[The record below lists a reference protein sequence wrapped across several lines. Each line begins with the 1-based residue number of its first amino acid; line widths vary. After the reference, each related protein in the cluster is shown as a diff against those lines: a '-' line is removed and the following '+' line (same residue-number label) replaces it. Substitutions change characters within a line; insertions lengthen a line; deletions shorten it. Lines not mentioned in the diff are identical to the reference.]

1 MTVRMNKMANTRKKL
16 TMRDCISATFAVSAS
31 TFTLPA
37 LAASMV
43 AISSSAYADSR
54 INNVS
59 VIQTAPAV
67 TQLRLGFSSTPVLPT
82 AYQLAD
88 PSRLVLDFDKVQNG
102 LSTRATDYNVGM
114 IRDISALNSDSTTRL
129 IVGLK
134 QEGSYTTT
142 ISGNDLLLTLSE
154 PNRPTVNKRI
164 VRSATLPPA
173 TTVATSVVTPAATSI
188 VTPIVTNK
196 SSVTVPNV
204 VVTPDVYVTDNT
216 NLTTTPIVTP
226 IIETDSV
233 AVTPIVA
240 GTTTVKKPAPADT
253 MVVRVNPLLDP
264 RLASSQVSRQYSYD
278 GLAAVNFATASD
290 GGGNVNI
297 TLANEAIPVDVQRQG
312 NKLIVRLTGS
322 TVPRNL
328 LRRLNVNSGL
338 VNSIDTSNQGQN
350 GVVTINMNADYEY
363 QAFQSGNQLTIGITK
378 PELLREPTLEEKVYT
393 GEALSMEFQDV
404 EIRTVLDILAQFTDM
419 NIVASD
425 SVAGNITLRLINVP
439 WDQAL
444 DIILKSKNLGKRENG
459 NVILVA
465 PSAELATQ
473 EAQELEAQLAVEAYE
488 PLRTEYIRLSYAKAA
503 DVLTLISQGSGGSGG
518 NSNGTANNRID
529 DNSTL
534 LSNRGTVTVDERTNT
549 LIIKDVPRS
558 IENIHNLI
566 SKIDI
571 PVRQVMIEARIV
583 SASDTFSKEI
593 GVRWGILSNGA
604 ANNRSLLVGGSNQ
617 TINDLKNF
625 TIESTTINGQTVT
638 YPKYDIS
645 RPDNLNVD
653 LGVANPA
660 GRIAF
665 GLLSMSDVMLDLE
678 LSALQAD
685 NRGEVISTPK
695 ILTTDK
701 QTAKVS
707 SGTQIPYQEAAASG
721 ATSTSFKEAAL
732 SLEATPNIT
741 PDGKIGLQLNITN
754 GTPTIINGQVAISED
769 AISTNV
775 IVEDGQTIVLGGI
788 FRNRTSNG
796 VEKVPFLGDLP
807 YVGQAFRRTMRNN
820 DKQELLIFVT
830 PKLINDGIS
839 RLN

>member
-1 MTVRMNKMANTRKKL
+1 MTVRNNKVM
-16 TMRDCISATFAVSAS
+16 TMSDRVSSSFAISA
-31 TFTLPA
+31 
-37 LAASMV
+37 LAMSMV
-43 AISSSAYADSR
+43 AISSSAHAEQR

-59 VIQTAPAV
+59 VVQTAPAV
-67 TQLRLGFSSTPVLPT
+67 TQMRLGFSGKPVLPA
-82 AYQLAD
+82 AYQLD
-88 PSRLVLDFDKVQNG
+88 NPSRLVLDFEQVQNG
-102 LSTRATDYNVGM
+102 LASRFSEYNVGM
-114 IRDISALNSDSTTRL
+114 INDVTTLNSDNTTRL

-134 QEGSYTTT
+134 QAGNYTTA
-142 ISGNDLLLTLSE
+142 IEGNNLLLTISD
-154 PNRPTVNKRI
+154 PSRPVVNQ
-164 VRSATLPPA
+164 
-173 TTVATSVVTPAATSI
+173 VVTNDPVQDVLNGNAAITTTAV
-188 VTPIVTNK
+188 VTPIVE
-196 SSVTVPNV
+196 SS
-204 VVTPDVYVTDNT
+204 
-216 NLTTTPIVTP
+216 
-226 IIETDSV
+226 SV
-233 AVTPIVA
+233 AVAPIKTKVVKTQAVA
-240 GTTTVKKPAPADT
+240 TQTPADT
-253 MVVRVNPLLDP
+253 MVVRVNPLLSP
-264 RLASSQVSRQYSYD
+264 QLAASQVSKQYSYD
-278 GLAAVNFATASD
+278 GLTAVNFTKGND
-290 GGGNVNI
+290 GGGNVSI
-297 TLANEAIPVDVQRQG
+297 ALANEAIPVDVQRQG
-312 NKLIVRLTGS
+312 NKLVVRLTGS

-338 VNSIDTSNQGQN
+338 VDSIDTKNQGQN
-350 GVVTINMNADYEY
+350 GVITINVKEDFEY
-363 QAFQSGNQLTIGITK
+363 QAYQSGNQLNINIRK

-404 EIRTVLDILAQFTDM
+404 EIRSVLDILAQFTEM

-465 PSAELATQ
+465 PSTELAEQ
-473 EAQELEAQLAVEAYE
+473 EARELEAQQAVESYA

-503 DVLTLISQGSGGSGG
+503 DVLTLISQGSGSTGSSGTG
-518 NSNGTANNRID
+518 NANSV
-529 DNSTL
+529 DNNTL

-549 LIIKDVPRS
+549 LIIKDVAES
-558 IENIHNLI
+558 IENIHKLI
-566 SKIDI
+566 GKIDI

-583 SASDTFSKEI
+583 SATDSFSKEI

-604 ANNRSLLVGGSNQ
+604 ANNRNLLVGGSNQ
-617 TINDLKNF
+617 TLWDLKDF
-625 TIESTTINGQTVT
+625 DVETTTVNGQTVS

-695 ILTTDK
+695 ILTADK

-707 SGTQIPYQEAAASG
+707 SGTQIPYQEASASG
-721 ATSTSFKEAAL
+721 ATTTSFKEAAL

-741 PDGKIGLQLNITN
+741 PDGKIGLQLLITN
-754 GTPTIINGQVAISED
+754 GTPTIINNQVAIAED
-769 AISTNV
+769 SISTNV
-775 IVEDGQTIVLGGI
+775 IVEDGQTVVLGGV
-788 FRNRTSNG
+788 FKNRKSNG
-796 VEKVPFLGDLP
+796 VDKVPFLGDLP
-807 YVGQAFRRTMRNN
+807 YVGRAFRKDVRNN
-820 DKQELLIFVT
+820 AKEELLIFVT
-830 PKLINDGIS
+830 PKLINDGTS

>member
-1 MTVRMNKMANTRKKL
+1 MTVRNNKIM
-16 TMRDCISATFAVSAS
+16 TMSDRVSSSFAISA
-31 TFTLPA
+31 
-37 LAASMV
+37 LAMSMV
-43 AISSSAYADSR
+43 AISSSAHAEQR

-59 VIQTAPAV
+59 VVQTAPAV
-67 TQLRLGFSSTPVLPT
+67 TQMRLGFAGKPVLPA
-82 AYQLAD
+82 AYQLD
-88 PSRLVLDFDKVQNG
+88 NPSRLVLDFEQVQNG
-102 LSTRATDYNVGM
+102 LASRFSEYNVGM
-114 IRDISALNSDSTTRL
+114 INDVTTLNSDNTTRL

-134 QEGSYTTT
+134 QAGNYTTA
-142 ISGNDLLLTLSE
+142 IEGNNLLLTISD
-154 PNRPTVNKRI
+154 PSRPVVNQ
-164 VRSATLPPA
+164 
-173 TTVATSVVTPAATSI
+173 VVTNDPVQDLLNGNAAITTTAV
-188 VTPIVTNK
+188 VTPIVE
-196 SSVTVPNV
+196 SS
-204 VVTPDVYVTDNT
+204 
-216 NLTTTPIVTP
+216 
-226 IIETDSV
+226 SV
-233 AVTPIVA
+233 AVAPIKTKVVKTQAVA
-240 GTTTVKKPAPADT
+240 TQAPADT
-253 MVVRVNPLLDP
+253 MVVRVNPLLSP
-264 RLASSQVSRQYSYD
+264 QLAASQVSKQYSYD
-278 GLAAVNFATASD
+278 GLTAVNFTKGND
-290 GGGNVNI
+290 GGGNVSI
-297 TLANEAIPVDVQRQG
+297 ALANEAIPVDVQRQG
-312 NKLIVRLTGS
+312 NKLVVRLTGS

-338 VNSIDTSNQGQN
+338 VDSIDTKNQGQN
-350 GVVTINMNADYEY
+350 GVITINVKEDFEY
-363 QAFQSGNQLTIGITK
+363 QAYQSGNQLNISIRK

-404 EIRTVLDILAQFTDM
+404 EIRSVLDILAQFTEM

-465 PSAELATQ
+465 PSTELAEQ
-473 EAQELEAQLAVEAYE
+473 EARELEAQQAVESYA

-503 DVLTLISQGSGGSGG
+503 DVLTLISQGSGSTGSSGTG
-518 NSNGTANNRID
+518 NANSV
-529 DNSTL
+529 DNNTL

-549 LIIKDVPRS
+549 LIIKDVAES
-558 IENIHNLI
+558 IENIHKLI
-566 SKIDI
+566 GKIDI

-583 SASDTFSKEI
+583 SATDSFSKEI

-604 ANNRSLLVGGSNQ
+604 ANNRNLLVGGSNQ
-617 TINDLKNF
+617 TLWDLKDF
-625 TIESTTINGQTVT
+625 DVETTTVNGQTVS

-695 ILTTDK
+695 ILTADK

-707 SGTQIPYQEAAASG
+707 SGTQIPYQEASASG
-721 ATSTSFKEAAL
+721 ATTTSFKEAAL

-741 PDGKIGLQLNITN
+741 PDGKIGLQLLITN
-754 GTPTIINGQVAISED
+754 GTPTIINNQVAIAED
-769 AISTNV
+769 SISTNV
-775 IVEDGQTIVLGGI
+775 IVEDGQTVVLGGV
-788 FRNRTSNG
+788 FKNRKSNG
-796 VEKVPFLGDLP
+796 VDKVPFLGDLP
-807 YVGQAFRRTMRNN
+807 YVGRAFRKDVRNN
-820 DKQELLIFVT
+820 AKEELLIFVT
-830 PKLINDGIS
+830 PKLINDGTS

>member
-1 MTVRMNKMANTRKKL
+1 MTVRNNKVM
-16 TMRDCISATFAVSAS
+16 TMSDRVSSSFAISV
-31 TFTLPA
+31 
-37 LAASMV
+37 LAMSMV
-43 AISSSAYADSR
+43 AISSSAHAEQR

-59 VIQTAPAV
+59 VVQTAPAV
-67 TQLRLGFSSTPVLPT
+67 TQMRLGFAGKPVLPA
-82 AYQLAD
+82 AYQLD
-88 PSRLVLDFDKVQNG
+88 NPSRLVLDFEQVQNG
-102 LSTRATDYNVGM
+102 LASRFSEYNVGM
-114 IRDISALNSDSTTRL
+114 INDVTTLNSDNTTRL

-134 QEGSYTTT
+134 QAGNYTTA
-142 ISGNDLLLTLSE
+142 IEGNNLLLTISD
-154 PNRPTVNKRI
+154 PSRPVVNQ
-164 VRSATLPPA
+164 
-173 TTVATSVVTPAATSI
+173 VVTNDPVQDVLNGNAAITTTAV
-188 VTPIVTNK
+188 VTPIVE
-196 SSVTVPNV
+196 SS
-204 VVTPDVYVTDNT
+204 
-216 NLTTTPIVTP
+216 
-226 IIETDSV
+226 SV
-233 AVTPIVA
+233 AVAPIKTRVVKNQAVA
-240 GTTTVKKPAPADT
+240 TQAPADT
-253 MVVRVNPLLDP
+253 MVVRVNPLLSP
-264 RLASSQVSRQYSYD
+264 QLAASQVSKQYSYD
-278 GLAAVNFATASD
+278 GLTAVNFTKGND
-290 GGGNVNI
+290 GGGNVSI
-297 TLANEAIPVDVQRQG
+297 ALANEAIPVDVQRQG
-312 NKLIVRLTGS
+312 NKLVVRLTGS

-338 VNSIDTSNQGQN
+338 VDSIDTKNQGQN
-350 GVVTINMNADYEY
+350 GVITINVKEDFEY
-363 QAFQSGNQLTIGITK
+363 QAYQSGNQLNINIRK

-404 EIRTVLDILAQFTDM
+404 EIRSVLDILAQFTEM

-465 PSAELATQ
+465 PSTELAEQ
-473 EAQELEAQLAVEAYE
+473 EARELEAQQAVESYA

-503 DVLTLISQGSGGSGG
+503 DVLTLISQGSGSSGGSGTG
-518 NSNGTANNRID
+518 NANSV
-529 DNSTL
+529 DNNTL

-549 LIIKDVPRS
+549 FIIKDVAES
-558 IENIHNLI
+558 IENIHKLI
-566 SKIDI
+566 GKIDI

-583 SASDTFSKEI
+583 SATDSFSKEI

-604 ANNRSLLVGGSNQ
+604 ANNRNLLVGGSNQ
-617 TINDLKNF
+617 TLWDLKDF
-625 TIESTTINGQTVT
+625 DVETTTVNGQTVS

-695 ILTTDK
+695 ILTADK

-707 SGTQIPYQEAAASG
+707 SGTQIPYQEASASG
-721 ATSTSFKEAAL
+721 ATTTSFKEAAL

-741 PDGKIGLQLNITN
+741 PDGKIGLQLLITN
-754 GTPTIINGQVAISED
+754 GTPTIINNQVAIAED
-769 AISTNV
+769 SISTNV
-775 IVEDGQTIVLGGI
+775 IVEDGQTVVLGGV
-788 FRNRTSNG
+788 FKNRKSNG
-796 VEKVPFLGDLP
+796 VDKVPFLGDLP
-807 YVGQAFRRTMRNN
+807 YVGRAFRKDVRNN
-820 DKQELLIFVT
+820 AKEELLIFVT
-830 PKLINDGIS
+830 PKLINDGTS

>member
-1 MTVRMNKMANTRKKL
+1 MTVRNNKAVRNEKSM
-16 TMRDCISATFAVSAS
+16 TMSNRLSATFALSAS
-31 TFTLPA
+31 TFAIPA
-37 LAASMV
+37 LAASMI
-43 AISSSAYADSR
+43 AISSSAYADQR

-67 TQLRLGFSSTPVLPT
+67 TQLRLGFSGEPVLPA
-82 AYQLAD
+82 AYQLDD
-88 PSRLVLDFDKVQNG
+88 PSRLVLDFEQVKNG
-102 LSTRATDYNVGM
+102 LSSRATDYNIGM
-114 IRDISALNSDSTTRL
+114 VNDVTSLNNDSTTRL

-134 QEGSYTTT
+134 QSGNYSTA
-142 ISGNDLLLTLSE
+142 ISGNDLLLTLTE
-154 PNRPTVNKRI
+154 PNSPQVTKRI
-164 VRSATLPPA
+164 VRSANVPE
-173 TTVATSVVTPAATSI
+173 TTPVYNTSTMAARPNNVI
-188 VTPIVTNK
+188 VTDDIMN
-196 SSVTVPNV
+196 NN
-204 VVTPDVYVTDNT
+204 DI
-216 NLTTTPIVTP
+216 LTTIAGVTP
-226 IIETDSV
+226 IIEASSV
-233 AVTPIVA
+233 AGAPIVTSSTA
-240 GTTTVKKPAPADT
+240 VKVQAPADT
-253 MVVRVNPLLDP
+253 MIVRVNPLLDP
-264 RLASSQVSRQYSYD
+264 RLASSQVSQQYSYD
-278 GLAAVNFATASD
+278 GLSALNFTAD
-290 GGGNVNI
+290 ANGGGKINI
-297 TLANEAIPVDVQRQG
+297 ALANEAIPVDVQRQG
-312 NKLIVRLTGS
+312 NKLVVRLTGS

-328 LRRLNVNSGL
+328 LRRLNVNNGL
-338 VNSIDTSNQGQN
+338 VSSIDTRNQGQN
-350 GVVTINMNADYEY
+350 GVITINVTDDYEY
-363 QAFQSGNQLTIGITK
+363 QAYQSGNQLNIDISK
-378 PELLREPTLEEKVYT
+378 PELLRELTIEEKVYT

-404 EIRTVLDILAQFTDM
+404 EIRSVLDILAQFTDM
-419 NIVASD
+419 NVVASD

-465 PSAELATQ
+465 PTAELAEQ
-473 EAQELEAQLAVEAYE
+473 EARELEAQQAVEAYE

-503 DVLTLISQGSGGSGG
+503 DVLTLISQGSGSSG
-518 NSNGTANNRID
+518 NNNNNIGTTTNRGVDNN
-529 DNSTL
+529 TL

-549 LIIKDVPRS
+549 LIIKDMGRS
-558 IENIHNLI
+558 IDNIHKLI

-583 SASDTFSKEI
+583 SASDSFSKEI

-604 ANNRSLLVGGSNQ
+604 ANNRHLLVGGSNQ
-617 TINDLKNF
+617 TIADLKDF
-625 TIESTTINGQTVT
+625 DIQSTTINGQTVT

-653 LGVANPA
+653 LGIANPA

-741 PDGKIGLQLNITN
+741 PDGRIGLQLNITN
-754 GTPTIINGQVAISED
+754 GNPTIINGQVAISED
-769 AISTNV
+769 SISTNV

-807 YVGQAFRRTMRNN
+807 YIGQAFRRTMRSN

>member
-1 MTVRMNKMANTRKKL
+1 MTVRNNKVM
-16 TMRDCISATFAVSAS
+16 TMSDRVSSSFAISV
-31 TFTLPA
+31 
-37 LAASMV
+37 LAMSMV
-43 AISSSAYADSR
+43 AISSSAHAEQR

-67 TQLRLGFSSTPVLPT
+67 TQMRLGFNGKPVLPA
-82 AYQLAD
+82 AYQLD
-88 PSRLVLDFDKVQNG
+88 NPSRLVLDFEQVQNG
-102 LSTRATDYNVGM
+102 LASRFSEYNVGM
-114 IRDISALNSDSTTRL
+114 INDVTTLNSDNTTRL

-134 QEGSYTTT
+134 QAGNYTTA
-142 ISGNDLLLTLSE
+142 IEGNNLLLTISD
-154 PNRPTVNKRI
+154 PSRPVVNQ
-164 VRSATLPPA
+164 
-173 TTVATSVVTPAATSI
+173 VVTNDPVQDVLNGNAAITTTAV
-188 VTPIVTNK
+188 VTPIVE
-196 SSVTVPNV
+196 SS
-204 VVTPDVYVTDNT
+204 
-216 NLTTTPIVTP
+216 
-226 IIETDSV
+226 SV
-233 AVTPIVA
+233 AVAPIKTKVVKTQAVA
-240 GTTTVKKPAPADT
+240 TQAPADT
-253 MVVRVNPLLDP
+253 MVVRVNPLLSP
-264 RLASSQVSRQYSYD
+264 QLAASQVSKQYSYD
-278 GLAAVNFATASD
+278 GLTAVNFTKGND
-290 GGGNVNI
+290 GGGNVSI
-297 TLANEAIPVDVQRQG
+297 ALANEAIPVDVQRQG
-312 NKLIVRLTGS
+312 NKLVVRLTGS

-338 VNSIDTSNQGQN
+338 VDSIDTKNQGQN
-350 GVVTINMNADYEY
+350 GVITINVKEDFEY
-363 QAFQSGNQLTIGITK
+363 QAYQSGNQLNINIRK

-404 EIRTVLDILAQFTDM
+404 EIRSVLDILAHFTEM

-465 PSAELATQ
+465 PSTELAEQ
-473 EAQELEAQLAVEAYE
+473 EARELEAQQAVESYA

-503 DVLTLISQGSGGSGG
+503 DVLTLISQGSGSTGSSGTG
-518 NSNGTANNRID
+518 NANSV
-529 DNSTL
+529 DNNTL

-549 LIIKDVPRS
+549 LIIKDVAES
-558 IENIHNLI
+558 IENIHKLI
-566 SKIDI
+566 GKIDI

-583 SASDTFSKEI
+583 SATDSFSKEI

-604 ANNRSLLVGGSNQ
+604 ANNRNLLVGGSNQ
-617 TINDLKNF
+617 TLWDLKDF
-625 TIESTTINGQTVT
+625 DVETTTVNGQTVS

-695 ILTTDK
+695 ILTADK

-707 SGTQIPYQEAAASG
+707 SGTQIPYQEASASG

-741 PDGKIGLQLNITN
+741 PDGKIGLQLLITN
-754 GTPTIINGQVAISED
+754 GTPTIINNQVAIAED
-769 AISTNV
+769 SISTNV
-775 IVEDGQTIVLGGI
+775 IVEDGQTVVLGGV
-788 FRNRTSNG
+788 FKNRKSNG
-796 VEKVPFLGDLP
+796 VDKVPFLGDLP
-807 YVGQAFRRTMRNN
+807 YVGRAFRKDVRNN
-820 DKQELLIFVT
+820 AKEELLIFVT
-830 PKLINDGIS
+830 PKLINDGTS

>member
-1 MTVRMNKMANTRKKL
+1 MTVRNNKVM
-16 TMRDCISATFAVSAS
+16 TMSDRVSSSFAISV
-31 TFTLPA
+31 
-37 LAASMV
+37 LAMSMV
-43 AISSSAYADSR
+43 AISSSAHAEQR

-67 TQLRLGFSSTPVLPT
+67 TQMRLGFNGKPVLPA
-82 AYQLAD
+82 AYQLD
-88 PSRLVLDFDKVQNG
+88 NPSRLVLDFEQVQNG
-102 LSTRATDYNVGM
+102 LASRFSEYNVGM
-114 IRDISALNSDSTTRL
+114 INDVTTLNSDNTTRL

-134 QEGSYTTT
+134 QAGNYTTA
-142 ISGNDLLLTLSE
+142 IEGNNLLLTISD
-154 PNRPTVNKRI
+154 PSRPVVNQ
-164 VRSATLPPA
+164 
-173 TTVATSVVTPAATSI
+173 VVTNDPVQDVLNGNAAITTTAV
-188 VTPIVTNK
+188 VTPIVE
-196 SSVTVPNV
+196 SS
-204 VVTPDVYVTDNT
+204 
-216 NLTTTPIVTP
+216 
-226 IIETDSV
+226 SV
-233 AVTPIVA
+233 AVAPIKTKVVKTQAVA
-240 GTTTVKKPAPADT
+240 TQAPADT
-253 MVVRVNPLLDP
+253 MVVRVNPLLSP
-264 RLASSQVSRQYSYD
+264 QLAASQVSKQYSYD
-278 GLAAVNFATASD
+278 GLTAVNFTKGND
-290 GGGNVNI
+290 GGGNVSI
-297 TLANEAIPVDVQRQG
+297 ALANEAIPVDVQRQG
-312 NKLIVRLTGS
+312 NKLVVRLTGS

-338 VNSIDTSNQGQN
+338 VDSIDTKNQGQN
-350 GVVTINMNADYEY
+350 GVITINVKEDFEY
-363 QAFQSGNQLTIGITK
+363 QAYQSGNQLNINIRK

-404 EIRTVLDILAQFTDM
+404 EIRSVLDILAHFTEM

-465 PSAELATQ
+465 PSTELAEQ
-473 EAQELEAQLAVEAYE
+473 EARELEAQQAVESYA

-503 DVLTLISQGSGGSGG
+503 DVLTLISQGSGSTGSSGS
-518 NSNGTANNRID
+518 NSNIGNANSV
-529 DNSTL
+529 DNNTL

-549 LIIKDVPRS
+549 LIIKDVAES
-558 IENIHNLI
+558 IENIHKLI
-566 SKIDI
+566 GKIDI

-583 SASDTFSKEI
+583 SATDSFSKEI

-604 ANNRSLLVGGSNQ
+604 ANNRNLLVGGSNQ
-617 TINDLKNF
+617 TLWDLKDF
-625 TIESTTINGQTVT
+625 DVETTTVNGQTVS

-695 ILTTDK
+695 ILTADK

-707 SGTQIPYQEAAASG
+707 SGTQIPYQEASASG
-721 ATSTSFKEAAL
+721 ATTTSFKEAAL

-741 PDGKIGLQLNITN
+741 PDGKIGLQLLITN
-754 GTPTIINGQVAISED
+754 GTPTIINNQVAIAED
-769 AISTNV
+769 SISTNV
-775 IVEDGQTIVLGGI
+775 IVEDGQTVVLGGV
-788 FRNRTSNG
+788 FKNRKSNG
-796 VEKVPFLGDLP
+796 VDKVPFLGDLP
-807 YVGQAFRRTMRNN
+807 YIGRAFRKDVRNN
-820 DKQELLIFVT
+820 AKEELLIFVT
-830 PKLINDGIS
+830 PKLINDGTS